1 MGCSRNI
8 KKCSNEGDK
17 LLILYGVEG
26 YRYRWTG
33 KERVWRVPLVLVVCC
48 GSQSIIFWHPTTLK
62 STCWRTLRTSLC
74 DERNS
79 DVHIYTEI
87 PTRFQSFRRV
97 RGGGTFVLVDGVV
110 LP

>member
-33 KERVWRVPLVLVVCC
+33 KESLEGAPCISSVLWITIDYFLA
-48 GSQSIIFWHPTTLK
+48 SYYTKKYL
-62 STCWRTLRTSLC
+62 LAYAANLSL
-74 DERNS
+74 
-79 DVHIYTEI
+79 
-87 PTRFQSFRRV
+87 
-97 RGGGTFVLVDGVV
+97 
-110 LP
+110 